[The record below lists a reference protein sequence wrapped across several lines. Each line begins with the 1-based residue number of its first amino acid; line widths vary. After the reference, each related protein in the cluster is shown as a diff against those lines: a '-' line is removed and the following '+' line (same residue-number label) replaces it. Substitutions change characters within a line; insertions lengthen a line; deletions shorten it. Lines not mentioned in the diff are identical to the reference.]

1 MSGIDKAD
9 LNRVIIT
16 CAITGAT
23 HTPTMSDY
31 LPTTPDA
38 IIEQAIGAAKAG
50 AAILHLHARDP
61 ETHRPTPDLD
71 IWLHILRTIRAET
84 DAVLNM
90 TTGGSTFMSI
100 EDRLKAPSTASPELC
115 SCNMGSMNFG
125 TYAMIE
131 KYRGKWK
138 FDWEEDYLEASRN
151 AIFRN
156 TFGDIETILGV
167 MGEGGTRFE
176 FECYDVGHLY
186 NLAHMLDRGL
196 VRTPMFL
203 QLIVGTLGGIGPGP
217 ENLMFMK
224 ETADRLFG
232 AGTYQWSVLAGGRH
246 QMNMA
251 TMAAT
256 MGGNVRVGLEDS
268 LYAGRGKMATSNA
281 EQVTMIRGI
290 IEGLTKEVAS
300 PADARRMLGLKGAD
314 KVAF

>member
-1 MSGIDKAD
+1 MDKND
-9 LNRVIIT
+9 RHKVIIT

-23 HTPTMSDY
+23 HTPTMSEY
-31 LPTTPDA
+31 LPITPDQ
-38 IIEQAIGAAKAG
+38 IIRQAIDAAKAG
-50 AAILHLHARDP
+50 AAIIHLHARDAK
-61 ETHRPTPDLD
+61 THRPTPDLD
-71 IWLHILRTIRAET
+71 TWLYILRSIRAEC

-100 EDRLKAPSTASPELC
+100 EDRLHAPSVASPELC

-125 TYAMIE
+125 TYTMIE
-131 KYRGKWK
+131 KYRGKWR
-138 FDWEEDYLEASRN
+138 FDWEEEYLEASRD

-156 TFGDIETILGV
+156 TFADIEKILDVLGK
-167 MGEGGTRFE
+167 GGTRFE

-196 VRTPMFL
+196 VKTPMFI

-232 AGTYQWSVLAGGRH
+232 ADTYRWSVLAGGRH
-246 QMNMA
+246 QLNMA
-251 TMAAT
+251 TMAAA

-268 LYAGRGKMATSNA
+268 LYAGRGKLATSNA
-281 EQVTMIRGI
+281 EQVSMIRTI
-290 IEGLTKEVAS
+290 IEGLSREVAT
-300 PADARRMLGLKGAD
+300 PDDARRILGLKGQD
-314 KVAF
+314 KVGF

>member
-1 MSGIDKAD
+1 MLSKEDQ
-9 LNRVIIT
+9 NRVIVT

-23 HTPTMSDY
+23 HTPTMSPY
-31 LPTTPDA
+31 LPVTPDA
-38 IIEQAIGAAKAG
+38 IIEQAIAASKAG
-50 AAILHLHARDP
+50 AAILHLHARDA
-61 ETHRPTPDLD
+61 ETHKPTPNLD
-71 IWLHILRTIRAET
+71 TWLHILRSIRTEC

-90 TTGGSTFMSI
+90 TTGGSTFMTI
-100 EDRLKAPSTASPELC
+100 EDRLLGPSTASPELC

-125 TYAMIE
+125 TYTMVE
-131 KYRGKWK
+131 KYRGK
-138 FDWEEDYLEASRN
+138 FIEDWEEDWLEASRD

-156 TFGDIETILGV
+156 TFRDIEKTLET
-167 MGEGGTRFE
+167 MGGGGTRFE

-186 NLAHMLDRGL
+186 NLAHMRDRGL
-196 VRTPMFL
+196 VQAPMFL

-232 AGTYQWSVLAGGRH
+232 AGEYQWSVLAGGRH

-256 MGGNVRVGLEDS
+256 MGGHVRVGLEDS
-268 LYAGRGKMATSNA
+268 LYAGRGRMATSNA
-281 EQVTMIRGI
+281 EQVEMITNI
-290 IEGLTKEVAS
+290 IRGLTKDVAT
-300 PADARRMLGLKGAD
+300 PDDARRILGLKGAE

>member
-1 MSGIDKAD
+1 MADKK
-9 LNRVIIT
+9 IIS

-23 HTPTMSDY
+23 HTPTMSPY
-31 LPTTPDA
+31 LPVTPDA
-38 IIEQAIGAAKAG
+38 IIEQAVGAAEAG

-61 ETHRPTPDLD
+61 QTQRPTADLD
-71 IWLHILRTIRAET
+71 IWMHILKSVRAQT

-100 EDRLKAPSTASPELC
+100 EDRLRAPLAAAPELC

-125 TYAMIE
+125 TYMMKD
-131 KYRGKWK
+131 KYQGKWK
-138 FDWEEDYLEASRN
+138 NDWEEDYLEASRG

-156 TFGDIETILGV
+156 TFADIEYIMTNLG
-167 MGEGGTRFE
+167 ELGTRFE

-186 NLAHMLDRGL
+186 NLAHMLDRGFVKL
-196 VRTPMFL
+196 PMFV
-203 QLIVGTLGGIGPGP
+203 QIIVGTLGGIGPGP
-217 ENLMFMK
+217 ENLNFMK

-232 AGTYQWSVLAGGRH
+232 KDYRWSVLAGGRH

-268 LYAGRGKMATSNA
+268 LYAGKGKLATSNA
-281 EQVTMIRGI
+281 EQVRMIRTVMENLSMEI
-290 IEGLTKEVAS
+290 AS
-300 PADARRMLGLKGAD
+300 PAEARQMLGLKGAD
-314 KVAF
+314 QVAF

>member
-1 MSGIDKAD
+1 MANTSK
-9 LNRVIIT
+9 VIIS

-23 HTPTMSDY
+23 HTPTMSPH
-31 LPTTPDA
+31 LPVTPDA
-38 IIEQAIGAAKAG
+38 IISQAIEAAEAG
-50 AAILHLHARDP
+50 AAIIHLHARDP
-61 ETHRPTPDLD
+61 ETRRPTANLD
-71 IWLHILRTIRAET
+71 IWFRILSEISAHT

-100 EDRLKAPSTASPELC
+100 EDRLRGPLAAAPELC

-125 TYAMIE
+125 TYTMID

-138 FDWEEDYLEASRN
+138 YDWEEDYLEASRD

-156 TFGDIETILGV
+156 TFADIETILQKLGDQ
-167 MGEGGTRFE
+167 GTRFE

-186 NLAHMLDRGL
+186 NLAHMVSRGL
-196 VRTPMFL
+196 VKKPMYV

-224 ETADRLFG
+224 QTAEKLFG
-232 AGTYQWSVLAGGRH
+232 DEFRWSVLAGGRH
-246 QMNMA
+246 QLNMT

-268 LYAGRGKMATSNA
+268 LYAGKGRLATSNA
-281 EQVTMIRGI
+281 EQVRMIRTI
-290 IEGLTKEVAS
+290 IEGLTLEVAT
-300 PADARRMLGLKGAD
+300 PDDARQMLGLKGR
-314 KVAF
+314 KNVKF

>member
-1 MSGIDKAD
+1 MTPKEDRNK
-9 LNRVIIT
+9 VIIT

-23 HTPTMSDY
+23 HTPTMSPY
-31 LPTTPDA
+31 LPVTPDA
-38 IIEQAIGAAKAG
+38 IIEQAIDAAKAG
-50 AAILHLHARDP
+50 AAVLHLHARDP
-61 ETHRPTPDLD
+61 ETHRPTPDLG
-71 IWLHILRTIRAET
+71 IWLHILRSIRAET

-100 EDRLKAPSTASPELC
+100 SDRLLAPSSASPELC

-125 TYAMIE
+125 TYTLIE
-131 KYRGKWK
+131 KYRGK
-138 FDWEEDYLEASRN
+138 FIEDWEEEYLEASRD

-156 TFGDIETILGV
+156 TFKDIETILDV
-167 MGEGGTRFE
+167 MGQGGTRFE

-196 VRTPMFL
+196 VQTPMFL

-232 AGTYQWSVLAGGRH
+232 AGSYQWSVLAGGRH
-246 QMNMA
+246 QLNMA

-268 LYAGRGKMATSNA
+268 LYAGPGRMAKSNA
-281 EQVTMIRGI
+281 EQVEMVRTI
-290 IEGLTKEVAS
+290 IEGLKKTVAT
-300 PADARRMLGLKGAD
+300 PDDARRMLGLKGAD

>member
-1 MSGIDKAD
+1 MDKND
-9 LNRVIIT
+9 RHRVIIT

-23 HTPTMSDY
+23 HTPTMSEY
-31 LPTTPDA
+31 LPITPDQIIRHA
-38 IIEQAIGAAKAG
+38 IDAARAG
-50 AAILHLHARDP
+50 AAIIHLHARDA
-61 ETHRPTPDLD
+61 ETHRPTPDID
-71 IWLHILRTIRAET
+71 TWMYILRSIRDEC

-90 TTGGSTFMSI
+90 TTGGSTFMTI
-100 EDRLKAPSTASPELC
+100 EDRLRGPSAASPELC

-125 TYAMIE
+125 TYTMIE
-131 KYRGKWK
+131 KYRGKWR
-138 FDWEEDYLEASRN
+138 FDWEEDYLEASRD

-156 TFGDIETILGV
+156 TFADIETILDVLGK
-167 MGEGGTRFE
+167 GGTRFE

-232 AGTYQWSVLAGGRH
+232 AGSYRWSVLAGGRH
-246 QMNMA
+246 QLNMA
-251 TMAAT
+251 TMAAA

-268 LYAGRGKMATSNA
+268 LYAGRGKLAESNA
-281 EQVTMIRGI
+281 EQVTMIRTI
-290 IEGLTKEVAS
+290 IEGLSKEVAS
-300 PADARRMLGLKGAD
+300 PDDARRILGLKGREN
-314 KVAF
+314 VAY

>member
-1 MSGIDKAD
+1 MADKK
-9 LNRVIIT
+9 IIS

-23 HTPTMSDY
+23 HTPTMSPY
-31 LPTTPDA
+31 LPVTPDA
-38 IIEQAIGAAKAG
+38 IIEQAVGAAEAG

-61 ETHRPTPDLD
+61 ETQRPTADLD
-71 IWLHILRTIRAET
+71 IWLHILRSIRERT

-100 EDRLKAPSTASPELC
+100 EDRLAAPLSASPELC

-125 TYAMIE
+125 TYMMKD
-131 KYRGKWK
+131 KYAGKWK
-138 FDWEEDYLEASRN
+138 NDWEEDYLEASRG

-156 TFGDIETILGV
+156 TFADIERITTDLGQ
-167 MGEGGTRFE
+167 GGTRFE

-186 NLAHMLDRGL
+186 NLAHMLDRGFVKL
-196 VRTPMFL
+196 PMFV

-217 ENLMFMK
+217 ENLTFMK

-232 AGTYQWSVLAGGRH
+232 TDYRWSVLAGGRH

-268 LYAGRGKMATSNA
+268 LYAGKGKLATSNA
-281 EQVTMIRGI
+281 EQVSMIRRI
-290 IEGLTKEVAS
+290 LEDLTMEIAS
-300 PADARRMLGLKGAD
+300 PAEARAMLGLKGAE

>member
-1 MSGIDKAD
+1 MKIAKDD

-23 HTPTMSDY
+23 HTPTMSEY
-31 LPTTPDA
+31 LPVTPDQ
-38 IIEQAIGAAKAG
+38 IIEQAIDAARAG
-50 AAILHLHARDP
+50 AAILHLHARDA

-71 IWLHILRTIRAET
+71 TWLHILRAIRAET

-90 TTGGSTFMSI
+90 TTGGSTFMAI
-100 EDRLKAPSTASPELC
+100 EDRLHAPSTASPELC

-125 TYAMIE
+125 TYAMID

-138 FDWEEDYLEASRN
+138 YDWEEEYLEASRD

-156 TFGDIETILGV
+156 TFADIEKILAT
-167 MGEGGTRFE
+167 MGAGGTRFE

-186 NLAHMLDRGL
+186 NLAHMRDRGL
-196 VRTPMFL
+196 VQAPMFL

-232 AGTYQWSVLAGGRH
+232 AGEYQWSVLAGGRH

-268 LYAGRGKMATSNA
+268 LYAGRGRLARSNA
-281 EQVTMIRGI
+281 EQVTMIRTV
-290 IEGLTKEVAS
+290 IEGLTKEVAT
-300 PADARRMLGLKGAD
+300 PEDARRMLGLKGAD
-314 KVAF
+314 RVGF